1 MTSSRGR
8 LVLRWLLPLAARAP
22 YTLIGA
28 LMLVRFADEWFTF
41 FPAGALVPIRD
52 ELDLSYAQAG
62 VIVTSLAAGG
72 IVGHGFTLAADF
84 VDRRVLAG
92 LGALA
97 YGLCMIAFA
106 LADSFYVL
114 TIAGLVWGASSDA
127 FIHGCE
133 VALVDIAEDD
143 LAPALARVNAFG
155 AIGDLLGPLTLAA
168 AFALGV
174 SWRAVFAAGG
184 ALMVLYA
191 GWIATQPLPK
201 PHPSPHAST
210 PLASVLSLLRDR
222 RILVLAVVDGLFGLL
237 DEPFLA
243 FTIAYLERVRG
254 LSAAAATL
262 VAGVSVAGGIAG
274 YLSVELFTRRF
285 GTRALLLSTGC
296 VVGLA
301 VGSIIAA
308 PVPVVQAGAGF
319 IFGFSGAVF
328 YSVLQAHILGLR
340 PGQAGATSAVVAT
353 IGLLGIGYPLLVGA
367 VADARGL
374 TAGLLVYAAVPMVM
388 LALLLLYPSATR
400 HPGDTLALS
409 RE

>member
-1 MTSSRGR
+1 
-8 LVLRWLLPLAARAP
+8 VLRWLLPLALRAP
-22 YTLIGA
+22 YALIGA

-41 FPAGALVPIRD
+41 FPAGALVPISD
-52 ELDLSYAQAG
+52 QLDLSYAQAG

-72 IVGHGFTLAADF
+72 IIGHGFTLAADF
-84 VDRRVLAG
+84 VDRRILAG
-92 LGALA
+92 LGALV

-114 TIAGLVWGASSDA
+114 AAAGFIWGAASDA

-143 LAPALARVNAFG
+143 LAPALARVNAYG
-155 AIGDLLGPLTLAA
+155 AVGDLLGPITLAA
-168 AFALGV
+168 AFALGI
-174 SWRAVFAAGG
+174 SWRAVFAGGG

-191 GWIATQPLPK
+191 AWIASQPLPG
-201 PHPSPHAST
+201 PHPVPHAAT

-222 RILVLAVVDGLFGLL
+222 RVLVLALVDGLFGLL

-254 LSAAAATL
+254 LSASAATI
-262 VAGVSVAGGIAG
+262 VAGVSVAGGIVG

-285 GTRALLLSTGC
+285 GTRSLLLSASL
-296 VVGLA
+296 VVGVA
-301 VGSIIAA
+301 VGGIIAA
-308 PVPVVQAGAGF
+308 PVPAMQAGAGF
-319 IFGFSGAVF
+319 AFGFFGAVF

-374 TAGLLVYAAVPMVM
+374 TAGLLVYAAVPAAM
-388 LALLLLYPSATR
+388 LALLLLSPSTTR
-400 HPGDTLALS
+400 PADGTDMLVP
-409 RE
+409 E